1 MYPFRNHKAATAGI
15 PEHQMIKVKFP
26 NMQQL
31 TKAKRHVYLTAKKHY
46 PRTSH
51 HNHKTL
57 GTEILYVK
65 NGGIQFHNALKSV
78 ICHIYTAKC
87 LGSSSQNRHNEK
99 KTPQNRRN
107 EWKKQEKLQGNLVTV
122 VFLPSAGK
130 GFLMSQ
136 YVIACKNTD
145 MQIPLILV
153 IVWDYCLERTKGFF
167 KNPYPKLNFLSFS
180 LRKRVAVPCVRHH
193 KGQHSMGQPCCQL
206 PFCQSMGLLSRC
218 KTREVCSS
226 REGRIAHWAQ
236 PVGLPPL
243 CSVQNWTSWSQAGK
257 AGIFHKAAAFLS
269 C

>member
-57 GTEILYVK
+57 RTETLYVK

-87 LGSSSQNRHNEK
+87 LKSSSQNRHNKKK
-99 KTPQNRRN
+99 KTKGIN
-107 EWKKQEKLQGNLVTV
+107 EKKQEKLQGNLVTV

-130 GFLMSQ
+130 GFLMLQ
-136 YVIACKNTD
+136 CVTACVNTD
-145 MQIPLILV
+145 MQMPVILES
-153 IVWDYCLERTKGFF
+153 D
-167 KNPYPKLNFLSFS
+167 
-180 LRKRVAVPCVRHH
+180 A
-193 KGQHSMGQPCCQL
+193 
-206 PFCQSMGLLSRC
+206 
-218 KTREVCSS
+218 
-226 REGRIAHWAQ
+226 
-236 PVGLPPL
+236 
-243 CSVQNWTSWSQAGK
+243 
-257 AGIFHKAAAFLS
+257 
-269 C
+269 

>member
-57 GTEILYVK
+57 RTETLYVK

-78 ICHIYTAKC
+78 VCHIYTPKC
-87 LGSSSQNRHNEK
+87 LKSSSQNRHNEK
-99 KTPQNRRN
+99 KKSQTRRN
-107 EWKKQEKLQGNLVTV
+107 EWKEQGKLQGNLVTV

-136 YVIACKNTD
+136 CVTACKNTD
-145 MQIPLILV
+145 MQIPVILV
-153 IVWDYCLERTKGFF
+153 ILWDCCLKRTKG
-167 KNPYPKLNFLSFS
+167 
-180 LRKRVAVPCVRHH
+180 V
-193 KGQHSMGQPCCQL
+193 
-206 PFCQSMGLLSRC
+206 
-218 KTREVCSS
+218 
-226 REGRIAHWAQ
+226 
-236 PVGLPPL
+236 
-243 CSVQNWTSWSQAGK
+243 
-257 AGIFHKAAAFLS
+257 
-269 C
+269 